1 MQILSKGPKT
11 MSLLKKLLRENAA
24 GGATSSNSIANVPS
38 PLFKRKKKT
47 MIRRI
52 TDEGS
57 LVDGGI
63 ITTSK
68 VRKKTFTFKD
78 ALRTLSEDI
87 TGATDVDTA
96 DVVSKLDA
104 AKKKSNIEKDTK
116 TFGLEDDKGNVVRVY
131 VRSDQ
136 AEEFETALEQM
147 LAGSDEN
154 DDKQNTS
161 MEIAE
166 VLFKL
171 KDKFDIVDVNWGEIP
186 QDKEE
191 EEQKV
196 EGGEGQE
203 DGEAGAEGKDGK
215 EGELPDGMEQ
225 DAANAEAGGAGGAGD
240 ESGAQSALDKV
251 IDMMKADADAKKAE
265 AKAREAEA
273 RAKEAEYAARA
284 ASSKVKQEE
293 EVLDMET
300 HEKEQKD
307 IEKEAKQLARLAK
320 YRHQKAGKAS
330 RMLHQHGGS
339 QPHGEEEEEE
349 QYVHGTG
356 TPDENGG
363 NRIPNDPDGHYSGT
377 KSKVSIEDLRD
388 MIYTNLKGNN

>member
-1 MQILSKGPKT
+1 MLILSKGPKT

-24 GGATSSNSIANVPS
+24 SGAIGANSIAAVPS

-68 VRKKTFTFKD
+68 VGKKTFTFKD

-87 TGATDVDTA
+87 TGGTDVDTA

-104 AKKKSNIEKDTK
+104 AQKKSKIEKDTR

-136 AEEFETALEQM
+136 AEEFETALEQL

-171 KDKFDIVDVNWGEIP
+171 KDKFDIVDVNWGDVP
-186 QDKEE
+186 QDEE
-191 EEQKV
+191 EEQEV

-203 DGEAGAEGKDGK
+203 GQEGQDGDESKNGK

-225 DAANAEAGGAGGAGD
+225 DAAGAEAGGSAGD

-339 QPHGEEEEEE
+339 QPEGEEEEE

-363 NRIPNDPDGHYSGT
+363 NRIPNDPDGHYSGS